1 MIEQRSV
8 YDSGIEEGIRRRDLA
23 LMLAG
28 GAALTVAGCNAQQV
42 ADIEKLVAGFIND
55 VQANVKKACA
65 LVPTASS
72 VIAILQVVAGSTSAA
87 SVTGAMI
94 KQVIDEIAAVG
105 CPPPGISDP
114 GATIRGVPVEWY
126 P

>member
-1 MIEQRSV
+1 MKIPEV
-8 YDSGIEEGIRRRDLA
+8 EIKEATTTRREAVFGTGTALA
-23 LMLAG
+23 LASL
-28 GAALTVAGCNAQQV
+28 GASCTPQQV
-42 ADIEKLVAGFIND
+42 ADVEKMVASFIND

-105 CPPPGISDP
+105 CPPPGISSSS
-114 GATIRGVPVEWY
+114 ATIRGVPVEWY